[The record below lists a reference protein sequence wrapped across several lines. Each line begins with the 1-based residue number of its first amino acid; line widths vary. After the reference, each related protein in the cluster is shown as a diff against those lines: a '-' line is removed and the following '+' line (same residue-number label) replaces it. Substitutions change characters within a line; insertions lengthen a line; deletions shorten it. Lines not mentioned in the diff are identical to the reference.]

1 MPEKKKR
8 CKSVQTAVFSDRVI
22 CLISDTYE
30 GIKKVILIWTV
41 YSDIKQAHGYNV
53 CTEIASSKQQ
63 TNPRQSS
70 LISLQNQ
77 ILSLNTARRWEK
89 IIIIK
94 KNTNHSLII
103 QICSYKNIHLS
114 NNLSLSLSLCFT
126 SQMSRQPNKESEAA
140 GFQSRSS
147 HHCTTMQQNA
157 DKTSCRERP
166 SYSHYLKS
174 KQDKSFFPCFT
185 SKLPA
190 LSTSLWVFF
199 FLSFFLNLKPS
210 QIVQYTPKPVSVWH

>member
-1 MPEKKKR
+1 MRKNNNNKKK
-8 CKSVQTAVFSDRVI
+8 
-22 CLISDTYE
+22 
-30 GIKKVILIWTV
+30 ILITLSSFRSAV
-41 YSDIKQAHGYNV
+41 IKISTY
-53 CTEIASSKQQ
+53 Q
-63 TNPRQSS
+63 T
-70 LISLQNQ
+70 
-77 ILSLNTARRWEK
+77 T
-89 IIIIK
+89 
-94 KNTNHSLII
+94 
-103 QICSYKNIHLS
+103 
-114 NNLSLSLSLCFT
+114 SLSLSLCFT

-190 LSTSLWVFF
+190 LSTSLWVFSSF
-199 FLSFFLNLKPS
+199 FLSFLTSNLLRLCSTHQNLLVFDIK
-210 QIVQYTPKPVSVWH
+210 